1 MGEDEMDGGAQAQCA
16 GAEGLPRR
24 WGWSSVNVTAVSGIQ
39 GPAWCGCARRPDC
52 RAAWHRWT
60 RTGLAQPGAGVNGDP
75 SMGRSH
81 SSHWPMY
88 TLVGR
93 GEGRGGDRSRRGRER
108 GRKEGGWE
116 RGGAASKIKEG
127 AVRSGASW
135 RMLQWKERCGAGQIK
150 DGQGSGR
157 GTRPSRRE
165 GEQGGQRGPLG
176 QGATSP
182 GHEGSGEWGGKA
194 CSRLGKKAGSHV

>member
-1 MGEDEMDGGAQAQCA
+1 MC
-16 GAEGLPRR
+16 GAEGLPKR

-39 GPAWCGCARRPDC
+39 GPAWGGCARRPDC
-52 RAAWHRWT
+52 RAAWHKWT
-60 RTGLAQPGAGVNGDP
+60 RTGLAWAGAGVNGDP

-81 SSHWPMY
+81 SSHWPVY
-88 TLVGR
+88 KLVRR
-93 GEGRGGDRSRRGRER
+93 GEGRGRGAGGGGE
-108 GRKEGGWE
+108 EGGWG
-116 RGGAASKIKEG
+116 RGGGASKIKEG

-135 RMLQWKERCGAGQIK
+135 RMLQRKGRRGAGQIK

-165 GEQGGQRGPLG
+165 GERGGQRGPLG

-194 CSRLGKKAGSHV
+194 CSRLGRKAGSHV